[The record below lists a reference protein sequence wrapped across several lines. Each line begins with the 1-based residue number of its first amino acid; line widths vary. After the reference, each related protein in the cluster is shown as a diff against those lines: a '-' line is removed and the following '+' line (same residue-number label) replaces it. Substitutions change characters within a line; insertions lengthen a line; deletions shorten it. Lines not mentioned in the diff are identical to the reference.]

1 MRRDGPGRDWLPELD
16 GVGGVDPI
24 TGMGTTP
31 AQRALYG
38 AQAVLNATGL
48 LGLTAGV
55 GGVAKATDVVDPTA
69 GSIKNV
75 NPGYPD
81 AVRTHNCVNCSM
93 LLMRHWREILHLRCQ
108 SPYERCSIEC
118 AGKSIQL

>member
-1 MRRDGPGRDWLPELD
+1 
-16 GVGGVDPI
+16 
-24 TGMGTTP
+24 
-31 AQRALYG
+31 
-38 AQAVLNATGL
+38 VLNATGL

-81 AVRTHNCVNCSM
+81 AVRTHNCVNCSIATDAT
-93 LLMRHWREILHLRCQ
+93 L
-108 SPYERCSIEC
+108 
-118 AGKSIQL
+118 AGDPASALPITIRKVFH